1 MNPNVIYI
9 YGKFFLKKQKNA
21 TKRLHSHIQQSK
33 KGVGLHKK
41 VKIREIFMFCNLKP
55 WKSWQVVVCSF
66 IWMSINSNQE
76 SIW

>member
-55 WKSWQVVVCSF
+55 
-66 IWMSINSNQE
+66 
-76 SIW
+76 